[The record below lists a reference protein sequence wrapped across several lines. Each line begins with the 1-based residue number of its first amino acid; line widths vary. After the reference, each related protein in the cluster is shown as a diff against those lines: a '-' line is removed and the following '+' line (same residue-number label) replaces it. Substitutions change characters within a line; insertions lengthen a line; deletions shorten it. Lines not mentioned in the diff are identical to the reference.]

1 MKSSQHGDLTSKLE
15 VTNISQHG
23 FWLFHNGK
31 EYFLPFEKY
40 PWFRDA
46 MVSDIL
52 NVEHLHDDHFY
63 WPALDVD
70 LSVSI
75 LEDPD
80 KYKLIYK

>member
-1 MKSSQHGDLTSKLE
+1 MKSSEHGNLTSKPE

-23 FWLFHNGK
+23 FWLFLNDK

-46 MVSDIL
+46 MISDIINIEL
-52 NVEHLHDDHFY
+52 QHENHLY
-63 WPALDVD
+63 WPTLDID
-70 LSVSI
+70 LSISI

-80 KYKLIYK
+80 KYKKAYK